1 MLYFTLKLSEE
12 GAYSY
17 EVDKISN
24 NIKDFNT
31 EDIIFY
37 YEANEDLYN
46 GDVIDFWELSDF
58 GVYSGNVY
66 KILDSNKNTA
76 TVIDYDDI
84 YDVNA
89 YLYTN
94 GIIIVR
100 IEQLFCSKKEIVDI
114 FERTSEILCDICE
127 VDIPIY
133 S

>member
-1 MLYFTLKLSEE
+1 MLYFTIKLAEDDS
-12 GAYSY
+12 YNY
-17 EVDKISN
+17 EVDKISY
-24 NIKDFNT
+24 NIEDFNT
-31 EDIIFY
+31 KEIIFY
-37 YEANEDLYN
+37 TSKNLDR
-46 GDVIDFWELSDF
+46 GDIIDFWELSDYD
-58 GVYSGNVY
+58 VYSGYVY

-127 VDIPIY
+127 IDIPIY
-133 S
+133 

>member
-24 NIKDFNT
+24 TIKDFNT